1 MRKFYVVFILTGAF
15 VFQYCSSSKKAA
27 KHAAP
32 AVTYTANI
40 QPVIATSCSP
50 CHIAGKGNKKSL
62 DNYTAAS
69 STIDEI
75 LSRIQRNPGEK
86 GFMPAMHP
94 KLDDATI
101 NLFKQW
107 K

>member
-1 MRKFYVVFILTGAF
+1 MRKIYVVLILTGLF

-27 KHAAP
+27 KQAAAHP
-32 AVTYTANI
+32 SVTYAANI
-40 QPVIATSCSP
+40 QQVVATSCSP

-69 STIDEI
+69 SNIDDI

-101 NLFKQW
+101 NL
-107 K
+107 